1 MSENVHVCLRLRL
14 NLNLNLNLSLKPL
27 ISPCYTVTVF
37 ESNISARP
45 EQAVPPDPPDLS
57 VVIVSWNV
65 RDLLVRCIQALHDE
79 AVRDGLRVQIIVV
92 DNNSTDGSAQ
102 AVRCFPSVELIQ
114 TGRNLGYGR
123 ANNIGL
129 RAARGRHLL
138 VLNPDTVPHPGSLK
152 ALVEFAQRHPRAGIV
167 APRLLNADG
176 TVQPNAFRFPTLA
189 MALLDLFP
197 LPWFVPGRVRAR
209 LYRSRLNGRYP
220 QEETAHR
227 PFRIDHPLGAC
238 MLINRRAYEQAGGF
252 DHALFMYSEEV
263 DLALRYRKA
272 GWQCWQVP
280 QAVVTHFG
288 GQSTRQLPDR
298 MFVELWRSRLYVYAR
313 HYSRTSQALLRLI
326 LALAQLRDLAFT
338 LLLYALGRI
347 GPHEAQRRVRR
358 ASAVLRL
365 VRWR

>member
-1 MSENVHVCLRLRL
+1 
-14 NLNLNLNLSLKPL
+14 
-27 ISPCYTVTVF
+27 
-37 ESNISARP
+37 
-45 EQAVPPDPPDLS
+45 
-57 VVIVSWNV
+57 
-65 RDLLVRCIQALHDE
+65 
-79 AVRDGLRVQIIVV
+79 
-92 DNNSTDGSAQ
+92 
-102 AVRCFPSVELIQ
+102 
-114 TGRNLGYGR
+114 
-123 ANNIGL
+123 
-129 RAARGRHLL
+129 
-138 VLNPDTVPHPGSLK
+138 
-152 ALVEFAQRHPRAGIV
+152 
-167 APRLLNADG
+167 LLNADG